1 MLQYGFFYNGGCG
14 DGCENKDYPVTDF
27 PIMFDTNF
35 NVSRVATYLTLLSEG
50 NYIDDYT
57 TALKVTVPMINPE
70 VGRFVLIRVVFQPQA
85 IGNWDMEYKID
96 VIPVSVNNWRGAAT
110 DGLDAWQCLME
121 VTFILFFFVLWYI
134 EVKEIRTTIMG
145 TGYVFAYVFDAA
157 NMLDWVNYFCQIG
170 FISYWFRYMVA
181 LDDVA
186 SEIEFHYDV
195 YSDYMAVARLTE
207 MTADMGRFQRMVRR
221 LENVIHLRQWYADY
235 LAVALLLTVMQTLKN
250 VDFHPKLGIV
260 TRTVKQAFSDLV
272 FFFVLFFLI
281 VIICTFPTTQL
292 LPMCF
297 ASLPTPPY
305 PPLPPYCHDSC
316 VNCPL

>member
-1 MLQYGFFYNGGCG
+1 
-14 DGCENKDYPVTDF
+14 
-27 PIMFDTNF
+27 MFDTNF

-170 FISYWFRYMVA
+170 FISYWFRFMVA

-186 SEIEFHYDV
+186 SEIDFHYDV

-260 TRTVKQAFSDLV
+260 TRTVKQALSDLV